1 MTIKNPQAYLK
12 RAEHNRKVDEIRHD
26 KTKQRQF
33 ERDFLSIQAME
44 EIEDDKNVIASASN
58 DALENIGRRDFSL
71 RSPAEQAQFNI
82 DFEYYEDLLGR
93 IDTWLLIVFR
103 AVFYGFSWQDLGI
116 AQTNWLRWLKKIEN
130 ILASKA

>member
-44 EIEDDKNVIASASN
+44 EIEDEKNVIASATN

-82 DFEYYEDLLGR
+82 DFEYYEEKLGR

-103 AVFYGFSWQDLGI
+103 AVFYGFSWQDIGLPK
-116 AQTNWLRWLKKIEN
+116 QTWWNYIEKIEN
-130 ILASKA
+130 ILGREA

>member
-12 RAEHNRKVDEIRHD
+12 RAEHNRIANEVKHD
-26 KTKQRQF
+26 QSRQRKF
-33 ERDFLSIQAME
+33 ERGFLSIQAME

-71 RSPAEQAQFNI
+71 RSPAEQAQCNI

-103 AVFYGFSWQDLGI
+103 AVFYGFSWQDIGLPK
-116 AQTNWLRWLKKIEN
+116 QTWWNYIEKIEN
-130 ILASKA
+130 ILGREA